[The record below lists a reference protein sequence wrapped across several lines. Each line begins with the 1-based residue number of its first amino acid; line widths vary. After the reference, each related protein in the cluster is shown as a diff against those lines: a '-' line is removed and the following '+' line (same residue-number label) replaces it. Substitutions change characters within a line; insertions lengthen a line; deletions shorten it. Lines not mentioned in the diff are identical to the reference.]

1 MTTAPKGRNVISLLD
16 VLTAFSEQPAT
27 FGNAVVI
34 KSLRFTSA
42 RVPARLAAIDE
53 AHKLGMTRIIRY
65 AGSWCGSYGVYGAD
79 GEDLIEWAAGEK
91 YYDAL
96 ALSPLGI
103 ETLERLRFDVRSRAG
118 RDFGNALLAE
128 MDGAA

>member
-1 MTTAPKGRNVISLLD
+1 MSTVIKGRPAVTLLN

-27 FGNAVVI
+27 FGNAVVV
-34 KSLRFTSA
+34 KSLRFTGA
-42 RVPARLAAIDE
+42 RVPARRAAIDL
-53 AHKLGMTRIIRY
+53 AHRAGMTRIIRY
-65 AGSWCGSYGVYGAD
+65 AHPYGGSYSVFGAD
-79 GEDLIEWAAGEK
+79 GKNLELAVGEK

-103 ETLERLRFDVRSRAG
+103 ETLERLQFDARSRAG
-118 RDFGNALLAE
+118 RDFGNALLSE

>member
-1 MTTAPKGRNVISLLD
+1 MTAAPKGRNAISLLD

-34 KSLRFTSA
+34 KSLRFTGA

-65 AGSWCGSYGVYGAD
+65 AGSWGGSYGVYGAD
-79 GEDLIEWAAGEK
+79 GEHLLEWAAGEK

-103 ETLERLRFDVRSRAG
+103 ETLERLRFDARSLVS
-118 RDFGNALLAE
+118 RDVGNALLAE
-128 MDGAA
+128 MAGEA